1 MNTYKEQLQEL
12 QEYAFNVL
20 REYPLDKTAANVIAA
35 LGNAN
40 NQDRIEFFKLNKD
53 EDVVKVFT
61 AWQKVERLKNG
72 LKHTISYIMSTDKG
86 IANGRTTKRPLKS
99 GIRIIVSI
107 GITYQKDHQHVALL
121 GTTLLWMT

>member
-40 NQDRIEFFKLNKD
+40 NQDLIEFFKLNKD
-53 EDVVKVFT
+53 E
-61 AWQKVERLKNG
+61 EILKIFYG
-72 LKHTISYIMSTDKG
+72 LAESGTIEKW
-86 IANGRTTKRPLKS
+86 LE
-99 GIRIIVSI
+99 
-107 GITYQKDHQHVALL
+107 TYDFLYYVNR
-121 GTTLLWMT
+121 